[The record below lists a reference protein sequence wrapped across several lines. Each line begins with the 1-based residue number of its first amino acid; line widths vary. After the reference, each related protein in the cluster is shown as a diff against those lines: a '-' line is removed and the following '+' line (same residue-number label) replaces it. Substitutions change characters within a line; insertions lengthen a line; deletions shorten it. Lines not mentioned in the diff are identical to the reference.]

1 MKKKS
6 LGLFI
11 LVILITVSLIGC
23 GTAAAPTNAPA
34 GSDASKAAPAA
45 APASKI
51 VLKFATTDED
61 SGVDHEITQF
71 FKKRLGELSKGTMD
85 VNLFMAGQMGDE
97 KQALELLKMG
107 ELDVG
112 YNAIMGDLYYPDRY
126 AIAIPFL
133 FPDVASMDRYMD
145 NTETGN
151 KIKDILLQKGGVRYA
166 GMFDFGPRYFTSNK
180 PFKTPEEMKGIKIR
194 LPQIQSWIDIFK
206 AIGASP
212 TPIAATEIVTALK
225 TGTVDGQEN
234 FLSNIAGRQMW
245 EYQKYL
251 IATKHVMLP
260 QTWLISDKALQKLN
274 DQQKQWLNQAIKDA
288 IADIRTKTA
297 TMNEGFIKKCTDNKM
312 TLIEPDRDSFLKAA
326 QPAIDKVLSGMAPGV
341 QDDVKKAIAGK

>member
-1 MKKKS
+1 MKKWIA
-6 LGLFI
+6 LI
-11 LVILITVSLIGC
+11 LVTILITTALAGC
-23 GTAAAPTNAPA
+23 GSTANTAPSAATKT
-34 GSDASKAAPAA
+34 SD
-45 APASKI
+45 KI
-51 VLKFATTDED
+51 TLKFATTDED
-61 SGVDHEITQF
+61 SGIDHEITQT

-85 VNLFMAGQMGDE
+85 VDLFMAGQMGDE
-97 KQALELLKMG
+97 KQALELLKLG

-112 YNAIMGDLYYPDRY
+112 YNAIMGDLYYKDMY

-133 FPDVASMDRYMD
+133 FPDVDSMDRYMASP
-145 NTETGN
+145 TGD
-151 KIKDILLQKGGVRYA
+151 KIKKILMEKGGVQYA

-194 LPQIQSWIDIFK
+194 LPQIQSWIDVFK
-206 AIGASP
+206 QIGASP

-260 QTWLISDKALQKLN
+260 QTWLISDKTLKKLN
-274 DQQKQWLNQAIKDA
+274 EQQRQWLSQAINDAIKD
-288 IADIRTKTA
+288 IRSKTT
-297 TMNEGFIKKCTDNKM
+297 TMNQEFIKKATDNKM
-312 TLIEPDRDSFLKAA
+312 TLIEPDRAAFVKAA
-326 QPAIDKVLSGMAPGV
+326 QPAVDKVLSQMAPGV
-341 QDDVKKAIAGK
+341 AEDAKKAIAGK